1 MLEAHMPVCFQ
12 HSLERELKPHLV
24 VIMADQLR
32 FDVLGKGYT
41 PAIDS
46 LRSESVIFEH
56 AYCSSPLCVPSR
68 GSFYTGMV
76 PNRSGS
82 KINPWEQRDAARG
95 DVKKGIDSLY
105 TLMEEEWESIHSG
118 KQHLYTEG
126 GKLEDR
132 IDSKTRFYSTEQT
145 YKTFLAETG
154 VSAPGG
160 ARFRTRVPELVSG
173 EFTKVS
179 MYSNA
184 ESGRYE
190 GGEFFYF
197 DHYFMRKALEGLAER
212 TGDKPLLLNTTFVAP
227 HPPFEIP
234 EPYYSKVDK
243 NEVQLPENVRTYYP
257 YQSPLQMYNLTG
269 VIGTRYDRE
278 HWRETWRV
286 YLGPVSLLDAMVARI
301 LDELKEQGLYD
312 DALIIFTSDHGEML
326 GSHAL
331 FQKMCMYEES
341 VRIPLSFKFP
351 SHENITP
358 RTVLDEVSNI
368 DVLPTL
374 CDYLGLAARQSF
386 DGRSLLSAIRGG
398 TPDSRAVF
406 IQYDGNGSYSNFQR
420 CVVKDRYKLIVDC
433 FGAENY
439 YELYNVGSDPQE
451 MNNLIFTAAEDDRV
465 EELFSLLNEHM
476 KRTGDELS
484 LQPLNLEQ
492 FRANYASIPAK

>member
-1 MLEAHMPVCFQ
+1 
-12 HSLERELKPHLV
+12 
-24 VIMADQLR
+24 
-32 FDVLGKGYT
+32 
-41 PAIDS
+41 
-46 LRSESVIFEH
+46 
-56 AYCSSPLCVPSR
+56 
-68 GSFYTGMV
+68 
-76 PNRSGS
+76 
-82 KINPWEQRDAARG
+82 
-95 DVKKGIDSLY
+95 
-105 TLMEEEWESIHSG
+105 
-118 KQHLYTEG
+118 
-126 GKLEDR
+126 
-132 IDSKTRFYSTEQT
+132 
-145 YKTFLAETG
+145 
-154 VSAPGG
+154 
-160 ARFRTRVPELVSG
+160 
-173 EFTKVS
+173 
-179 MYSNA
+179 
-184 ESGRYE
+184 
-190 GGEFFYF
+190 
-197 DHYFMRKALEGLAER
+197 
-212 TGDKPLLLNTTFVAP
+212 
-227 HPPFEIP
+227 
-234 EPYYSKVDK
+234 
-243 NEVQLPENVRTYYP
+243 
-257 YQSPLQMYNLTG
+257 
-269 VIGTRYDRE
+269 
-278 HWRETWRV
+278 
-286 YLGPVSLLDAMVARI
+286 
-301 LDELKEQGLYD
+301 
-312 DALIIFTSDHGEML
+312 
-326 GSHAL
+326 
-331 FQKMCMYEES
+331 MYEES